1 VGGRDKKLPWDDLA
15 DLVRRRVD
23 HLVVFGESVEKILR
37 AIGATPYGQRPYTV
51 SRCTSMHK
59 AVQSAASVVQPG
71 DVILLSPGG
80 TSFDEFRDFEERGEC
95 FEKWVKEL
103 S

>member
-1 VGGRDKKLPWDDLA
+1 MLPWDDLA
-15 DLVRRRVD
+15 NLVRRRVD
-23 HLVVFGESVEKILR
+23 HLVVFGELADKILR
-37 AIGATPYGQRPYTV
+37 AIGATPYGQRPYSV
-51 SRCTSMHK
+51 SRCSSLYQ

-71 DVILLSPGG
+71 DVVLLSPGG
-80 TSFDEFRDFEERGEC
+80 TSFDEFRDFEERGER